1 MWTYTTYM
9 LYTFLKSQNGG
20 TFDTGPKKFNFDTF
34 AEFVFA
40 KLWGQQ
46 AIVFHDSPSDL
57 ERDLK
62 LLAKL
67 GLISYEN
74 HVRIVAIDKEQMQT
88 LERIAK
94 AMKADPMRQRVPI
107 VNEYLT
113 RIETA
118 V

>member
-20 TFDTGPKKFNFDTF
+20 TFDTGPKKINFSAF
-34 AEFVFA
+34 ADFVFG
-40 KLWGQQ
+40 KLWGER
-46 AIVFHDSPSDL
+46 AIVFHDSPKDL
-57 ERDLK
+57 EGDLK

-67 GLISYEN
+67 GLIGYEN
-74 HVRIVAIDKEQMQT
+74 HMQVITIGKEQMET

-113 RIETA
+113 RIEAA